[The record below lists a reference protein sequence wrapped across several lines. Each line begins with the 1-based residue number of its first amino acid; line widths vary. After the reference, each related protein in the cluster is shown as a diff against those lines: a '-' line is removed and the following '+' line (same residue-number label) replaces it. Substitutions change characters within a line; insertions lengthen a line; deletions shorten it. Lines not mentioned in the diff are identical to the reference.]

1 MSKILKEL
9 IKDRDEVSFAKD
21 ERAVRK
27 VLSEL
32 SKEGIIFIPIETRT
46 YRKIEL
52 CTDKQIEEYY
62 LTQLSSMNTQYFQ
75 RLKPLEKHI
84 KKERLN
90 DLHQGSLFEGRLY
103 EKK

>member
-1 MSKILKEL
+1 MSNILKEL
-9 IKDRDEVSFAKD
+9 IKDRSEISFAKD

-27 VLSEL
+27 ALSEL
-32 SKEGIIFIPIETRT
+32 SKEGIIFIPIAPRT

-52 CTDKQIEEYY
+52 CTDKQIEDYY

-75 RLKPLEKHI
+75 RLKPLADRI

-90 DLHQGSLFEGRLY
+90 ELHQGTLFERGIY
-103 EKK
+103 E